1 MIGALACRTSG
12 RAALPQHHQP
22 ALSTDPTAAAHRP
35 SAAGSPSPQAGSDA
49 DAPAL
54 LVLADGTVL
63 RGQAF
68 GARGTVVGEVVF
80 NTGMTGYQE
89 VMTDPS
95 YAGQLVTFTY
105 PELGNTGVNSQ
116 DMEACSPHA
125 RGVIARQ
132 LSPAASS
139 WRCEE
144 ELDAWLRRHHVVGLR
159 GVDTRALVRHLR
171 EGGAIN
177 GILCSDG
184 TPPLQLLEQ
193 LRAAPS
199 MGGLNLAETVST
211 REPYQWTQPCAA
223 DFDAR
228 LRHRPAPPYRVVAI
242 DFGIKRAILERLVAH
257 GCEVTV
263 LPADASPEQVL
274 AQRPEG
280 VFLSN
285 GPGDP
290 AAVSSGIAL
299 ARALLQ
305 QRDLPLF
312 GICLGHQ
319 ILGLA
324 LGGSSFK
331 LGYGHRGLNHPCGA
345 PGMVEITSQN
355 HGFAL
360 AADSLPADRVRVTH
374 LNLNDRTVA
383 AMAMTDQPVFAVQY
397 HPEASPGPH
406 DADHHFARFAAL
418 MAERR

>member
-1 MIGALACRTSG
+1 MIGLSV
-12 RAALPQHHQP
+12 LPL
-22 ALSTDPTAAAHRP
+22 LSESAAA
-35 SAAGSPSPQAGSDA
+35 AV
-49 DAPAL
+49 

-68 GARGTVVGEVVF
+68 GATGTVIGEVVF

-95 YAGQLVTFTY
+95 YSGQLVTFTY
-105 PELGNTGVNSQ
+105 PELGNTGVNAMDQ
-116 DMEACSPHA
+116 EADRPHV

-132 LSPAASS
+132 LAPAPSN
-139 WRCEE
+139 WRSEGDLQQW
-144 ELDAWLRRHHVVGLR
+144 LDRHGVVGIA

-171 EGGAIN
+171 DGGAVN
-177 GILCSDG
+177 GAISSDG
-184 TPPLQLLEQ
+184 TSPQELLEQ
-193 LRAAPS
+193 VRSAPS
-199 MGGLNLAETVST
+199 MTGLNLAAQVST
-211 REPYQWTQPCAA
+211 REPYTWTKPCPAA
-223 DFDAR
+223 FDAR
-228 LRHRPAPPYRVVAI
+228 LQNSPERPFHVVAI

-257 GCEVTV
+257 GCTITV
-263 LPADASPEQVL
+263 LPSDSSLEQVL
-274 AQRPEG
+274 SHQPEG

-290 AAVSSGIAL
+290 AAVTEGIAL
-299 ARALLQ
+299 AAGLLKQ
-305 QRDLPLF
+305 ANLPVF

-324 LGGSSFK
+324 LGGASFK
-331 LGYGHRGLNHPCGA
+331 LGYGHRGLNHPCGT
-345 PGMVEITSQN
+345 PGQVEITSQN

-360 AADSLPADRVRVTH
+360 DAVSLPGDRVEITH

-383 AMAMTDQPVFAVQY
+383 ALAMRQQPVFGVQY

-406 DADHHFARFAAL
+406 DADHHFGRFVAL

>member
-1 MIGALACRTSG
+1 MT
-12 RAALPQHHQP
+12 P
-22 ALSTDPTAAAHRP
+22 STP
-35 SAAGSPSPQAGSDA
+35 PSPQLSSAA
-49 DAPAL
+49 AL

-63 RGQAF
+63 RGEAF
-68 GARGTVVGEVVF
+68 GARGSAIGEVVF

-116 DMEACSPHA
+116 DQEADHPHV

-132 LSPAASS
+132 LAPTASN
-139 WRCEE
+139 WRAEE
-144 ELDAWLRRHHVVGLR
+144 QLECWLERHGVVGIR

-177 GILCSDG
+177 GVISSDG
-184 TPPLQLLEQ
+184 SSPQALLEQ
-193 LRAAPS
+193 VRAAPS
-199 MGGLNLAETVST
+199 MQGLNLAAEVST
-211 REPYQWTQPCAA
+211 AEPYSWERCCSAS
-223 DFDAR
+223 FDAR
-228 LRHRPAPPYRVVAI
+228 LQSGPAQPYRVVAI
-242 DFGIKRAILERLVAH
+242 DFGIKRAILDRLVAH
-257 GCEVTV
+257 GCHVSV
-263 LPADASPEQVL
+263 LPASASLEQVL
-274 AQRPEG
+274 ALHPEG

-290 AAVSSGIAL
+290 AAVSEGIAL
-299 ARALLQ
+299 ARQLLSQ
-305 QRDLPLF
+305 PDLPMF

-324 LGGSSFK
+324 LGGTTFK
-331 LGYGHRGLNHPCGA
+331 LSYGHRGLNHPCGS
-345 PGMVEITSQN
+345 PGQVEITSQN

-360 AADSLPADRVRVTH
+360 AAESLPERARVTH

-383 AMAMTDQPVFAVQY
+383 ALALADQPVFGVQY

-406 DADHHFARFAAL
+406 DADHHFARFTAL
-418 MAERR
+418 MAERRP